1 MRRDETVQLP
11 FLGSRNYLQ
20 GTTLF
25 SSLWSFVP
33 GDAEFSFK
41 VPRFIRS
48 DVIRVVAQTADEA
61 KPSDWDAILTWK
73 QPAASGMVTAS
84 AATGSASPL
93 REPFDEE
100 SIVKL
105 GTFSKDAISCS
116 KRSPYPLV
124 PTIVALQ
131 KAYLLRNVRD
141 GSGGQWIFTRLD
153 LSTLP
158 SDTAGLRLDSMTFAA
173 GQTVCRSRVRLSG
186 RDLGDLYFAWI
197 VPN

>member
-1 MRRDETVQLP
+1 MRREQTIQLP
-11 FLGSRNYLQ
+11 YLGSRNYLQ

-25 SSLWSFVP
+25 ASLWSFVP

-48 DVIRVVAQTADEA
+48 DVIHVIAQTAEES
-61 KPSDWDAILTWK
+61 KPTEWDAILTWK
-73 QPAASGMVTAS
+73 QPMVGGVVTAS
-84 AATGSASPL
+84 AAPVSGNPK

-100 SIVKL
+100 SIVRL
-105 GTFSKDAISCS
+105 GRFSRDSVGFEEA
-116 KRSPYPLV
+116 SPYPFL

-131 KAYLLRNVRD
+131 KAYLLRIARA

-153 LSTLP
+153 LSSLP
-158 SDTAGLRLDSMTFAA
+158 RETTGLSLESMTFSA
-173 GQTVCRSRVRLSG
+173 GQTVCRSRVRLAG

-197 VPN
+197 GAK